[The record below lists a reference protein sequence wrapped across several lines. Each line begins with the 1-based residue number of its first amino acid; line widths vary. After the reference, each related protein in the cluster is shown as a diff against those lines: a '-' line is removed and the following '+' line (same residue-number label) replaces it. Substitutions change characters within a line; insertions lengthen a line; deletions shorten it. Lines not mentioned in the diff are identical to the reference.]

1 MGHRLRDDGK
11 KWPGGKIYYDYKLP
25 DTSTP
30 KGGQQQLDLDRLK
43 LVDTIE
49 ECMERWMRFVNADGI
64 THIQF
69 IWSKDAPVYKVI
81 DLTKNDQGSS
91 SGQNGYDGTSPF
103 YLQWKGK
110 ADDHIKSIPHELG
123 HILGLLHENDRVE
136 GMVNDN
142 PFTGNNPLM
151 CPTLSYLAETLQK
164 RREKYQAVGD
174 YDIWSIMHY
183 PETTGYQWN
192 CDYKQL
198 QKYIEANPDPLFKAV
213 QPAFK
218 YAQWKERMGRP
229 CPLNYPTRQEVET
242 GLWTPSL
249 GDVMTLRQWYPGPPA
264 QNAQNGTAN

>member
-1 MGHRLRDDGK
+1 MGHRLKDDGK

-30 KGGQQQLDLDRLK
+30 EGGQQQLALDRLK

-81 DLTKNDQGSS
+81 DLTRNNDGSG
-91 SGQNGYDGTSPF
+91 SGLNGYDGTRSF
-103 YLQWKGK
+103 YIQWKRQ

-123 HILGLLHENDRVE
+123 HIMGLLHENDRVE
-136 GMVNDN
+136 GLTKDN
-142 PFTGNNPLM
+142 PFTGNNPRL
-151 CPTLSYLAETLQK
+151 CVTAAFSFLADGLKKK
-164 RREKYQAVGD
+164 RDSYQAVGD

-183 PETTGYQWN
+183 PETTGYEWN
-192 CDYKQL
+192 CDDKQL
-198 QKYIEANPDPLFKAV
+198 QAYMDANPDPLFRAV
-213 QPAFK
+213 QPSLN
-218 YAQWKERMGRP
+218 YARWKQKMGRP
-229 CPLNYPTRQEVET
+229 SPLNYPTRQEVEA

-249 GDVMTLRQWYPGPPA
+249 GDVTTLRLLYPGPPA
-264 QNAQNGTAN
+264 QNAQ